1 MTGDSVRDAVVATGY
16 LGRAILRLAVA
27 EALRLVR
34 EQSIAP
40 DEAARRATPG
50 AWAEYRATVRMML
63 AEQRGV
69 E

>member
-1 MTGDSVRDAVVATGY
+1 MTARY

-27 EALRLVR
+27 EALRLIR
-34 EQSIAP
+34 EQGLAR

-50 AWAEYRATVRMML
+50 AWAEYCAKVRAAPTDR
-63 AEQRGV
+63 RDV